1 MLKQRNTVASTAVPY
16 PEERTSKKVMEYANQ
31 NGQSTHKEDK
41 KGRKPKSSIL
51 QNI

>member
-31 NGQSTHKEDK
+31 NGQSTIRKTKKEEN
-41 KGRKPKSSIL
+41 PK
-51 QNI
+51 